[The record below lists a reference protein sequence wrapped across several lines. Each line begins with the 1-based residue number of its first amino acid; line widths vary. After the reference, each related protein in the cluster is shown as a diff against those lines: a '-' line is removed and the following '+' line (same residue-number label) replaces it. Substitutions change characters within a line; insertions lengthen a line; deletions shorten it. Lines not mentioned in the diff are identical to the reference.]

1 LKEIT
6 NVKTKYQTLFI
17 VVISATLILVL
28 GGLLLGLTGMVLF
41 TPSAEARTEAAPALQ
56 AGDSSSTI
64 TVVGEG
70 KVSAS
75 PDLAQANI
83 GVEVIGPD
91 VKQTS
96 SEASQTMETLLTAIK
111 AQGVTDNDIET
122 SYFNVWVER
131 PFNPQ
136 GGPGED
142 VLYHVNNNVMVTIR
156 DLDSV
161 TIVLGAAI
169 EAGANNINS
178 VNFNLADPEQL
189 KSEARE
195 KAVANALAKAQELA
209 TLNGLEVG
217 DVISVSEVISGGPG
231 FGGAAYAVESAAI
244 GGGGPLLP
252 GEVDVTVQIQVTY
265 VLK

>member
-1 LKEIT
+1 
-6 NVKTKYQTLFI
+6 VKTKYQTL
-17 VVISATLILVL
+17 LIAAIGAALVL
-28 GGLLLGLTGMVLF
+28 VVGGLLLGLTGMALF
-41 TPSAEARTEAAPALQ
+41 APKAEARTETAPALQ
-56 AGDSSSTI
+56 ASDSSRTI

-70 KVSAS
+70 KASAS

-83 GVEVIGPD
+83 GVEVIGPE

-96 SEASQTMETLLTAIK
+96 ADASQTMESLLAAIK
-111 AQGVTDNDIET
+111 AQGVAENDIET

-136 GGPGED
+136 GSPSDD

-156 DLDSV
+156 DLDNV
-161 TIVLGAAI
+161 PTVLGAAI
-169 EAGANNINS
+169 EAGANTINS

-195 KAVANALAKAQELA
+195 KAVANALAKARELA
-209 TLNGLEVG
+209 GLNGLEVG
-217 DVISVSEVISGGPG
+217 EVVNVTEVISGGPLY
-231 FGGAAYAVESAAI
+231 GGAAYSVEAAAI

-265 VLK
+265 ALK